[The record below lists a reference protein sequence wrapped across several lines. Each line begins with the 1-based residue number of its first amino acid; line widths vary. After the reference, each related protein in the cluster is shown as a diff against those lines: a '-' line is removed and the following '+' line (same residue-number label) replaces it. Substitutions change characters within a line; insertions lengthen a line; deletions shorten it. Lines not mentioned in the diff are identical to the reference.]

1 MEVGDKVEKVS
12 GYRFPGVIVAKFKK
26 IDNGQERFVVEC
38 IAPSASGMLHIF
50 SGKQL
55 KKYEEK
61 VDD

>member
-12 GYRFPGVIVAKFKK
+12 GYRFPGVIVAKFFKLNN
-26 IDNGQERFVVEC
+26 DVRYVVEC